1 MAFKDKFEASY
12 KQMLFTRQD
21 ENECLYYF
29 SSTDFENL
37 NTREIT
43 IKSSKGH
50 NLKGYF
56 YYYEGFKENTLV
68 IFEHGMGPG
77 HKAYMKEVE
86 MLAKHGYL
94 VFTYDHTGCASSE
107 GSGIGGFAQSLCD
120 SNDVLNYLKSIDEL
134 KEYKLFIVGHSMGG
148 YSTLNVLNFHKDIEK
163 IVAISTM
170 ISVSH
175 MHNQIFA
182 GLLKPLKKY
191 AYEIEKE
198 NNPEYINV
206 DVIDTLKN
214 YQGKALIMHSKDDKL
229 AKYKYHFKKLL
240 ANLNNKDN
248 FILLTYNGKNHN
260 PNYTFEALRYKDEV
274 FKKLKKLAKQNKLS
288 SKEEKEEFKN
298 SIDWDKV
305 THQDTH
311 VWKVIFNFLDK

>member
-1 MAFKDKFEASY
+1 MAFKDKFETTY
-12 KQMLFTRQD
+12 KNMLFTRQD

-29 SSTDFENL
+29 SSNDFDGL
-37 NTREIT
+37 NKKEII

-56 YYYEGFKENTLV
+56 YYYENFKENILV

-94 VFTYDHTGCASSE
+94 VFTYDHTGCAASE

-120 SNDVLNYLKSIDEL
+120 SNDVVAYLKSI
-134 KEYKLFIVGHSMGG
+134 KEIKDYKLYVVGHSMGG
-148 YSTLNVLNFHKDIEK
+148 YSTLNVINFHKDIEK
-163 IVAISTM
+163 IVAIAPM

-175 MHNQIFA
+175 MHKQIFS
-182 GLLKPLKKY
+182 GLLKSLRKY

-198 NNPEYINV
+198 NNPNYIDV
-206 DVIDTLKN
+206 DVINGLSN
-214 YQGKALIMHSKDDKL
+214 YQGKALIMHSKDDKM

-240 ANLNNKDN
+240 TDLHNKEN
-248 FILLTYNGKNHN
+248 ITLLTYNGKNHN
-260 PNYTFEALRYKDEV
+260 PNYTFEALKYKDEV
-274 FKKLKKLAKQNKLS
+274 FKELKKLNKQNKMNT
-288 SKEEKEEFKN
+288 KEEKEAFKN
-298 SIDWDKV
+298 SVNWDSV
-305 THQDTH
+305 TKQDEN